1 MGGHAVSP
9 GGALLRSSRMF
20 SMPKPL
26 PEPHAG
32 LQHMADRSSKS
43 MTRAQPRMQSV
54 TTPLSSRQH
63 GDWGFKRSFP
73 LKTTLNTS
81 TPLIRLKN
89 IDAMENVTDF
99 ESAADH
105 TLSLE
110 KFQELRVAMSIP
122 KRRHEAGSTTLRETP
137 GHRSVFEERFDVTNG
152 DGRAD
157 QHLRW
162 KYDGPWLARMTE
174 GEFLRYLDRQVRP
187 QRAQFRA
194 LLRKGLAEDITARQN
209 SYAMEKGVD
218 APPPVSAPDITEAQF
233 TEYLRALRND
243 RAVLYAIVSKFLDLA
258 PLGQPVG
265 VVQSLFPPLAE
276 SPWGKAGP
284 PTTHPSA
291 GISYLRTFSVMEN
304 HPVYGPQARRA
315 PTLARLI
322 SPRSINAPP
331 RLGVAG
337 FVADPP
343 PGDNEFNTRVPR
355 GKAGSRLVSNGIANL
370 DTTTFGGAKTYIE
383 PVTASVDP
391 SGRVILELKEAGAEA
406 QVIAK
411 ESCGKSTV
419 YHDRPMKRELR
430 PQEAG
435 ADPASQRLRKVAD
448 EILQNQRLN

>member
-1 MGGHAVSP
+1 MGGRAVSP

-32 LQHMADRSSKS
+32 LQHIADRSSKS
-43 MTRAQPRMQSV
+43 MTKARPQMQSV
-54 TTPLSSRQH
+54 TAPLSSRQN
-63 GDWGFKRSFP
+63 GDWGFKRPFP

-99 ESAADH
+99 ASAADH

-110 KFQELRVAMSIP
+110 KFQELRVPMAIP
-122 KRRHEAGSTTLRETP
+122 RKRAEAGSTTLRETP
-137 GHRSVFEERFDVTNG
+137 GHKSVFEERFDATDG
-152 DGRAD
+152 DRAG
-157 QHLRW
+157 HLRW
-162 KYDGPWLARMTE
+162 KYEGPWLARMTE
-174 GEFLRYLDRQVRP
+174 GEFGRYLDRQVRP

-209 SYAMEKGVD
+209 SYAMEKGIDV
-218 APPPVSAPDITEAQF
+218 PPPVTAADITEAQF

-265 VVQSLFPPLAE
+265 MVQSLFPPLAE

-291 GISYLRTFSVMEN
+291 GISYLRTGSVLEN
-304 HPVYGPQARRA
+304 HPVYGPQARRT

-322 SPRSINAPP
+322 SPRTINTPP

-343 PGDNEFNTRVPR
+343 SGDNEFNTRNP
-355 GKAGSRLVSNGIANL
+355 KAKGSVRQLPNGIANL

-383 PVTASVDP
+383 PVSASVDP
-391 SGRVILELKEAGAEA
+391 SGRVILELREAGAEA

-411 ESCGKSTV
+411 ESTGKSKV
-419 YHDRPMKRELR
+419 YHDGPMKRELR
-430 PQEAG
+430 PQETGMDRA
-435 ADPASQRLRKVAD
+435 AHRLDTVTD
-448 EILQNQRLN
+448 EIMQNKRFR

>member
-1 MGGHAVSP
+1 MGGRAVSP
-9 GGALLRSSRMF
+9 GAALLRSSRMF

-32 LQHMADRSSKS
+32 LQHISDRSSKS
-43 MTRAQPRMQSV
+43 MTKSQPQMQSV
-54 TTPLSSRQH
+54 TTPLSSRQN

-110 KFQELRVAMSIP
+110 KFQELRIAMSIP
-122 KRRHEAGSTTLRETP
+122 KKRAEAGSTLRETP
-137 GHRSVFEERFDVTNG
+137 GNKSVFEERFDATDG
-152 DGRAD
+152 DRAD
-157 QHLRW
+157 HLRW
-162 KYDGPWLARMTE
+162 KYEGPWLARMTE
-174 GEFLRYLDRQVRP
+174 GEFMRYLDKQVRP

-209 SYAMEKGVD
+209 SYAMEKGID
-218 APPPVSAPDITEAQF
+218 APPSVAAADITEAQF

-291 GISYLRTFSVMEN
+291 GISYLRTGSVMEN
-304 HPVYGPQARRA
+304 HPVYGPQGRRT

-322 SPRSINAPP
+322 SPRSINTPP

-343 PGDNEFNTRVPR
+343 PGDNEFNTRNPK
-355 GKAGSRLVSNGIANL
+355 GKGASRHAANGIANL
-370 DTTTFGGAKTYIE
+370 DTTTFGGAKAYIE
-383 PVTASVDP
+383 PVSASVDP
-391 SGRVILELKEAGAEA
+391 SGRVLLELKEAGAEA

-411 ESCGKSTV
+411 ENSGKSTV
-419 YHDRPMKRELR
+419 YHDGPMKRDLR

-435 ADPASQRLRKVAD
+435 LDAAAQRMQAVAD
-448 EILQNQRLN
+448 DLTQNKPSYRK